1 MDFYDNGNE
10 VEKAPELKHCR
21 QFAKIV
27 TVVQTRNRQLKEG
40 GGQGHLSFNCE
51 KNLQNLCVAKRD
63 NERKIEREAQ

>member
-27 TVVQTRNRQLKEG
+27 TVVQIRNRQVKEG
-40 GGQGHLSFNCE
+40 GRPSRGT
-51 KNLQNLCVAKRD
+51 
-63 NERKIEREAQ
+63 

>member
-27 TVVQTRNRQLKEG
+27 TVVQTRNRQVKDG
-40 GGQGHLSFNCE
+40 GRTGAPEFQ
-51 KNLQNLCVAKRD
+51 
-63 NERKIEREAQ
+63 